1 MVFTSIFLGK
11 EVIMDII
18 SAIEASDLSTMAEN
32 HKKAILR
39 QQALE
44 VLEHESFNER
54 VKVAAAVESWKLGN
68 PIKAPNV
75 AVADAIRT
83 ILTELGYQVEVER
96 TDWNSEAGA
105 NVRVSWKRI
114 AKRNESALTAAS
126 ATTMDKI
133 ESTARRLAGW
143 ED

>member
-1 MVFTSIFLGK
+1 
-11 EVIMDII
+11 MDII
-18 SAIEASDLSTMAEN
+18 TAIEASDLSTMAEN
-32 HKKAILR
+32 HKKAVLR

-44 VLEHESFNER
+44 ILEHESFNER
-54 VKVAAAVESWKLGN
+54 VKVAAAAESWELSN

-96 TDWNSEAGA
+96 TNCA

-114 AKRNESALTAAS
+114 TKRNESALTAAS

-133 ESTARRLAGW
+133 ESTARRLAVW

>member
-1 MVFTSIFLGK
+1 
-11 EVIMDII
+11 MDII
-18 SAIEASDLSTMAEN
+18 TAIEASDLSKMAEN
-32 HKKAILR
+32 HKKAVLR

-54 VKVAAAVESWKLGN
+54 VKVAAAAESWELGN

-96 TDWNSEAGA
+96 TNCA

-114 AKRNESALTAAS
+114 TKRNESVLTAAS

>member
-1 MVFTSIFLGK
+1 
-11 EVIMDII
+11 MDII
-18 SAIEASDLSTMAEN
+18 TAIEASDLSTMAEN

-44 VLEHESFNER
+44 VLEHENFNER
-54 VKVAAAVESWKLGN
+54 VKVAAAAESWELGN

-75 AVADAIRT
+75 AVADAIST

-96 TDWNSEAGA
+96 INCA

-114 AKRNESALTAAS
+114 TKRNESALAAVSS
-126 ATTMDKI
+126 ATMDKI

>member
-1 MVFTSIFLGK
+1 
-11 EVIMDII
+11 MDII
-18 SAIEASDLSTMAEN
+18 TAIEASDLSTMAEN

-44 VLEHESFNER
+44 VLEHENFNER
-54 VKVAAAVESWKLGN
+54 VKVAAAAESWELGN

-75 AVADAIRT
+75 AVADAIST

-96 TDWNSEAGA
+96 INCA

-114 AKRNESALTAAS
+114 AKRNESALAAANS
-126 ATTMDKI
+126 ATMDQI
-133 ESTARRLAGW
+133 ESTARRLSGW

>member
-1 MVFTSIFLGK
+1 
-11 EVIMDII
+11 MDII
-18 SAIEASDLSTMAEN
+18 TAIEASDLSTMAEN
-32 HKKAILR
+32 HKKNMLR

-54 VKVAAAVESWKLGN
+54 VKVAAAAESWKLGN

-83 ILTELGYQVEVER
+83 LLTELGYQVEVER
-96 TDWNSEAGA
+96 TNWDSDSGA

-114 AKRNESALTAAS
+114 AKRNESALVAAS
-126 ATTMDKI
+126 SATMDKI
-133 ESTARRLAGW
+133 ESTARRLSLDGRTNYV
-143 ED
+143 

>member
-1 MVFTSIFLGK
+1 
-11 EVIMDII
+11 MDII
-18 SAIEASDLSTMAEN
+18 TATEASDLSTMAEN
-32 HKKAILR
+32 HKKAVLR

-54 VKVAAAVESWKLGN
+54 VKVAAAAESWKLGN

-83 ILTELGYQVEVER
+83 LLTELGYQVEVER
-96 TDWNSEAGA
+96 TGWDSDSGA
-105 NVRVSWKRI
+105 SVRVSWKRI
-114 AKRNESALTAAS
+114 TKRNEAALATASS
-126 ATTMDKI
+126 ATMDQV

-143 ED
+143 EK

>member
-1 MVFTSIFLGK
+1 V
-11 EVIMDII
+11 DII
-18 SAIEASDLSTMAEN
+18 TAIEASDLSTMAEN

-54 VKVAAAVESWKLGN
+54 VKIAAAAESWKLGN

>member
-1 MVFTSIFLGK
+1 
-11 EVIMDII
+11 MDII
-18 SAIEASDLSTMAEN
+18 TAIEASDLSTMAEN
-32 HKKAILR
+32 HKKAVLR

-54 VKVAAAVESWKLGN
+54 VKVAAAAESWELGN

-96 TDWNSEAGA
+96 TNCA

-114 AKRNESALTAAS
+114 IKRNESVLTAAS
-126 ATTMDKI
+126 SATMDRI

>member
-1 MVFTSIFLGK
+1 V
-11 EVIMDII
+11 DII
-18 SAIEASDLSTMAEN
+18 TAVEASDLSTMAEN
-32 HKKAILR
+32 HKKAVLR

-54 VKVAAAVESWKLGN
+54 VKVAAAAESWKLGN

-83 ILTELGYQVEVER
+83 LLTELGYEVEVER
-96 TDWNSEAGA
+96 TDWGSESGA

-114 AKRNESALTAAS
+114 TKRDESALKSAS
-126 ATTMDKI
+126 SVVMDRTFA
-133 ESTARRLAGW
+133 TARRLAGW

>member
-1 MVFTSIFLGK
+1 
-11 EVIMDII
+11 MDII
-18 SAIEASDLSTMAEN
+18 TAIEASDLSTMAEN
-32 HKKAILR
+32 HKKAVLR

-44 VLEHESFNER
+44 ILEHESFNER
-54 VKVAAAVESWKLGN
+54 VKIAAAAESWKLGT

-83 ILTELGYQVEVER
+83 LLTELGYEVEIER
-96 TDWNSEAGA
+96 TNWNSESGA
-105 NVRVSWKRI
+105 NIRVSWKRI
-114 AKRNESALTAAS
+114 TKRNESALASVSS
-126 ATTMDKI
+126 ATVDRI

>member
-1 MVFTSIFLGK
+1 M
-11 EVIMDII
+11 
-18 SAIEASDLSTMAEN
+18 STMAEN
-32 HKKAILR
+32 HKKAVLR

-54 VKVAAAVESWKLGN
+54 VKVAAAAESWELGN

-75 AVADAIRT
+75 AVADAIST

-96 TDWNSEAGA
+96 TNCA

-114 AKRNESALTAAS
+114 AKRNESALAAAS
-126 ATTMDKI
+126 SATKDRI
-133 ESTARRLAGW
+133 ESTTRRLAEW

>member
-1 MVFTSIFLGK
+1 
-11 EVIMDII
+11 MDII
-18 SAIEASDLSTMAEN
+18 KATEASDLSTMAEN
-32 HKKAILR
+32 HKKAVLR

-44 VLEHESFNER
+44 ILEHESFNER
-54 VKVAAAVESWKLGN
+54 VKVAAAAESWKLGT

-83 ILTELGYQVEVER
+83 LLTELGYDVEIER
-96 TDWNSEAGA
+96 TNWNSESGA

-114 AKRNESALTAAS
+114 TKRNEAALAS
-126 ATTMDKI
+126 ASSATMDRI

>member
-1 MVFTSIFLGK
+1 
-11 EVIMDII
+11 MDII
-18 SAIEASDLSTMAEN
+18 TAIEASDLSTMAEN
-32 HKKAILR
+32 HKKAVLR

-54 VKVAAAVESWKLGN
+54 VKIAAAAESWELSN

-75 AVADAIRT
+75 AVADAIST

-96 TDWNSEAGA
+96 TNCA

-114 AKRNESALTAAS
+114 TKRNESALTTAS

>member
-1 MVFTSIFLGK
+1 
-11 EVIMDII
+11 MDII
-18 SAIEASDLSTMAEN
+18 TATEASDLSTMAEN
-32 HKKAILR
+32 HKKAVLR

-54 VKVAAAVESWKLGN
+54 VKVAAAAESWKLGN

-83 ILTELGYQVEVER
+83 LLTELGYQVEVER
-96 TDWNSEAGA
+96 TGWDSDFGA
-105 NVRVSWKRI
+105 SVRVSWKRI
-114 AKRNESALTAAS
+114 TKRNEAALATASS
-126 ATTMDKI
+126 ATMDQV

-143 ED
+143 EK

>member
-1 MVFTSIFLGK
+1 
-11 EVIMDII
+11 MDII
-18 SAIEASDLSTMAEN
+18 TAVEASDLSTMAEN
-32 HKKAILR
+32 HKKNMLR

-54 VKVAAAVESWKLGN
+54 VKVAAAAESWKLGN

-83 ILTELGYQVEVER
+83 LLTELGYQVEVER
-96 TDWNSEAGA
+96 TNWDSDSGA

-114 AKRNESALTAAS
+114 AKRNESALAAAS
-126 ATTMDKI
+126 SATMDKI
-133 ESTARRLAGW
+133 ESTARRLSLDGRTNYV
-143 ED
+143 

>member
-1 MVFTSIFLGK
+1 
-11 EVIMDII
+11 MDII
-18 SAIEASDLSTMAEN
+18 TAIEASDLSTMAEN
-32 HKKAILR
+32 HKKEVLR

-54 VKVAAAVESWKLGN
+54 VKVAAAVESWKLGT

-75 AVADAIRT
+75 EVADAIRT
-83 ILTELGYQVEVER
+83 LLTELGYQVEVER
-96 TDWNSEAGA
+96 TDWGSDSGA

-114 AKRNESALTAAS
+114 TKRNESALAAAS
-126 ATTMDKI
+126 SATMDKI

>member
-1 MVFTSIFLGK
+1 
-11 EVIMDII
+11 MDII
-18 SAIEASDLSTMAEN
+18 TAIEASDLSTMAEN

-54 VKVAAAVESWKLGN
+54 VKIAAAAESWKLSN

-75 AVADAIRT
+75 EVAEAIRT
-83 ILTELGYQVEVER
+83 LLTELGYQVEIER
-96 TDWNSEAGA
+96 TGWDSDFSA

-114 AKRNESALTAAS
+114 TRRDDSALATAS
-126 ATTMDKI
+126 ATTMDRI

>member
-1 MVFTSIFLGK
+1 
-11 EVIMDII
+11 MDII
-18 SAIEASDLSTMAEN
+18 NAIEASDLSAMAEN
-32 HKKAILR
+32 HKKAVLR

-54 VKVAAAVESWKLGN
+54 VKVAAAAESWELGN

-96 TDWNSEAGA
+96 TNCA

-114 AKRNESALTAAS
+114 TKRNESVLTAAS
-126 ATTMDKI
+126 SATMDRM

-143 ED
+143 EG

>member
-1 MVFTSIFLGK
+1 V
-11 EVIMDII
+11 DII
-18 SAIEASDLSTMAEN
+18 TAVEASDLSTMAEN

-54 VKVAAAVESWKLGN
+54 VKIAAAAESWKLGN

-83 ILTELGYQVEVER
+83 LLTELGYQVEVER
-96 TDWNSEAGA
+96 TDWGSESGA
-105 NVRVSWKRI
+105 NIRVSWKRI
-114 AKRNESALTAAS
+114 TRRDESMLTAAS
-126 ATTMDKI
+126 STTMDKI

>member
-1 MVFTSIFLGK
+1 
-11 EVIMDII
+11 MDII
-18 SAIEASDLSTMAEN
+18 TAVEASDLSTMAEN
-32 HKKAILR
+32 HKKAVLR

-54 VKVAAAVESWKLGN
+54 VKVAAAAESWKLGN

-105 NVRVSWKRI
+105 NVRVSWKLI
-114 AKRNESALTAAS
+114 AKRNESVLTAAS

>member
-1 MVFTSIFLGK
+1 
-11 EVIMDII
+11 MDII
-18 SAIEASDLSTMAEN
+18 TAVEASDLSTMAEN
-32 HKKAILR
+32 HKKAVLR

-44 VLEHESFNER
+44 ILEHESFNER
-54 VKVAAAVESWKLGN
+54 VKVAAAAESWELGN

-96 TDWNSEAGA
+96 TNCA

-114 AKRNESALTAAS
+114 TKRNESVLTKASS
-126 ATTMDKI
+126 ATMDRM
-133 ESTARRLAGW
+133 ESAARRLAGW

>member
-1 MVFTSIFLGK
+1 
-11 EVIMDII
+11 MDII
-18 SAIEASDLSTMAEN
+18 SAIEASDLTAMAEN
-32 HKKAILR
+32 HKKAVLR

-44 VLEHESFNER
+44 ILEHESFNER
-54 VKVAAAVESWKLGN
+54 VKVAAAAESWKLGN

-75 AVADAIRT
+75 EVANAIRAL
-83 ILTELGYQVEVER
+83 LTELGYYVEVER
-96 TDWNSEAGA
+96 TNYDSESGA

-114 AKRNESALTAAS
+114 TKRNESALATAS
-126 ATTMDKI
+126 STTMDRI

>member
-1 MVFTSIFLGK
+1 
-11 EVIMDII
+11 MDII
-18 SAIEASDLSTMAEN
+18 TAIEASDLSTMAEN
-32 HKKAILR
+32 HKKAVLR

-44 VLEHESFNER
+44 ILEHESFNER
-54 VKVAAAVESWKLGN
+54 VKIAAAAESWKLGN

-83 ILTELGYQVEVER
+83 LLTELGYRVEFER
-96 TDWNSEAGA
+96 TDWSSESGV
-105 NVRVSWKRI
+105 NVKVSWKRVS
-114 AKRNESALTAAS
+114 KRDESTLAAAS
-126 ATTMDKI
+126 STAMDKI

>member
-1 MVFTSIFLGK
+1 
-11 EVIMDII
+11 MDII
-18 SAIEASDLSTMAEN
+18 TAIEAFDLSTMAEN

-44 VLEHESFNER
+44 VLEHENFNER
-54 VKVAAAVESWKLGN
+54 VKVAAAAESWELCN

-75 AVADAIRT
+75 AVADAIST

-96 TDWNSEAGA
+96 INCA

-114 AKRNESALTAAS
+114 AKRNESALEAAS
-126 ATTMDKI
+126 SATMDRM

>member
-1 MVFTSIFLGK
+1 
-11 EVIMDII
+11 MDII
-18 SAIEASDLSTMAEN
+18 TAIEASDLSTMAEN
-32 HKKAILR
+32 HKKAVLR

-54 VKVAAAVESWKLGN
+54 VKAAAAAESWELGN

-75 AVADAIRT
+75 AVADAIST

-96 TDWNSEAGA
+96 INCA

-114 AKRNESALTAAS
+114 TKRNESALTAAS

>member
-1 MVFTSIFLGK
+1 
-11 EVIMDII
+11 MDII
-18 SAIEASDLSTMAEN
+18 TAIEASDLSTMAEN
-32 HKKAILR
+32 HKKAVLR

-54 VKVAAAVESWKLGN
+54 VKVAAAAESWELSN

-75 AVADAIRT
+75 AVADAIST

-96 TDWNSEAGA
+96 TSWDSDSGA

-114 AKRNESALTAAS
+114 AKRNESALAAAS
-126 ATTMDKI
+126 STTMDKI

>member
-1 MVFTSIFLGK
+1 
-11 EVIMDII
+11 MDII

-32 HKKAILR
+32 HKKAVLR

-54 VKVAAAVESWKLGN
+54 VKVAAAAESWKLGN

-83 ILTELGYQVEVER
+83 LLKELGYQVEVER
-96 TDWNSEAGA
+96 TDWNSESGV

-114 AKRNESALTAAS
+114 AKRDESVLAAFNS
-126 ATTMDKI
+126 ATADTI
-133 ESTARRLAGW
+133 ESTVRRLAGW

>member
-1 MVFTSIFLGK
+1 
-11 EVIMDII
+11 MDII
-18 SAIEASDLSTMAEN
+18 TAIEASDLSTMAEN
-32 HKKAILR
+32 HKKAVLR

-54 VKVAAAVESWKLGN
+54 VKVAAAAESWELGN

-96 TDWNSEAGA
+96 TNCA

-114 AKRNESALTAAS
+114 AKRNESALVAAS
-126 ATTMDKI
+126 SATMDKI

>member
-1 MVFTSIFLGK
+1 
-11 EVIMDII
+11 MDII
-18 SAIEASDLSTMAEN
+18 KATEASDLSTMAEN
-32 HKKAILR
+32 HKKAVLR

-54 VKVAAAVESWKLGN
+54 VKIAAAAESWKLGT

-75 AVADAIRT
+75 AVADAICT
-83 ILTELGYQVEVER
+83 LLTELGYDVEIER
-96 TDWNSEAGA
+96 TNWNSESGA

-114 AKRNESALTAAS
+114 TKRNESTLAS
-126 ATTMDKI
+126 ASSATVNRI

>member
-1 MVFTSIFLGK
+1 
-11 EVIMDII
+11 MDII
-18 SAIEASDLSTMAEN
+18 TAIEASDLSTMAEN
-32 HKKAILR
+32 HKKAVLR

-54 VKVAAAVESWKLGN
+54 VKVAAAAESWELGN

-75 AVADAIRT
+75 AVADAIST

-96 TDWNSEAGA
+96 INCA
-105 NVRVSWKRI
+105 NVRVSWKCI
-114 AKRNESALTAAS
+114 TKRDESALAAAS
-126 ATTMDKI
+126 SATMDKI

>member
-1 MVFTSIFLGK
+1 
-11 EVIMDII
+11 MDII
-18 SAIEASDLSTMAEN
+18 TAVEASDLSTMAEN
-32 HKKAILR
+32 HKKAVLR

-54 VKVAAAVESWKLGN
+54 VKVAATAESWELGN

-75 AVADAIRT
+75 AVADAIST

-96 TDWNSEAGA
+96 INCA

-114 AKRNESALTAAS
+114 AKRNESALAAAS
-126 ATTMDKI
+126 SATMDKI

>member
-1 MVFTSIFLGK
+1 
-11 EVIMDII
+11 MDII
-18 SAIEASDLSTMAEN
+18 TAVEASNLSTMAEN
-32 HKKAILR
+32 HKKAVLR

-54 VKVAAAVESWKLGN
+54 VKVAAAAESWELGN

-75 AVADAIRT
+75 AVADAIST

-96 TDWNSEAGA
+96 INCA

-114 AKRNESALTAAS
+114 TKRNESALTAAS

>member
-1 MVFTSIFLGK
+1 
-11 EVIMDII
+11 MDII
-18 SAIEASDLSTMAEN
+18 TAVEASDLSTMAEN
-32 HKKAILR
+32 HRKAVLR

-54 VKVAAAVESWKLGN
+54 VKVAAAAESWKLGN

-83 ILTELGYQVEVER
+83 LLTELGYQVEVER
-96 TDWNSEAGA
+96 TSWDSDSGA
-105 NVRVSWKRI
+105 SIRVSWKRI
-114 AKRNESALTAAS
+114 TKRNESALATASS
-126 ATTMDKI
+126 ATTDRI

-143 ED
+143 EK